1 MPELQFLKIAKVFLD
16 VFKSYK
22 KLFSIFIINSITILN

>member
-1 MPELQFLKIAKVFLD
+1 MPELQFLKITKVFLD

-22 KLFSIFIINSITILN
+22 NYFVFIINSSTILN